1 MKTINHKTHYPYVQN
16 KMSNIINPSSNA
28 ALAGQGTFV
37 FKANVDKLVEN
48 ADGSVSLEAGTQ
60 GANDQ
65 TFKLNIVAFETAAD
79 QLKAEKQK
87 AKAKGSQIMRAMV
100 VGPLEV
106 DIEENAL
113 GKDVPLA
120 LNVNA
125 IMARPVHPNEA
136 VEPLQNNCV
145 VMGRVVKTKF
155 ANGSEK
161 VELQFG
167 HLASAIEEGSAPAAV
182 KLSGG
187 TVKLL
192 SDHDGQDVQLCGA
205 FTRYTAEKADGDIP
219 AHDSVSFAASS
230 GQLIQI
236 AGGRTRYQ
244 PKKQNKSNVITASYE
259 DGYEAQVDQAS
270 VKSDLADLDF

>member
-1 MKTINHKTHYPYVQN
+1 
-16 KMSNIINPSSNA
+16 MSNIINPNSNA
-28 ALAGQGTFV
+28 ALAGQGGV
-37 FKANVDKLVEN
+37 VLKANVDKLIEN
-48 ADGSVSLEAGTQ
+48 SDGSVSLEAGTQ

-65 TFKLNIVAFETAAD
+65 TFKVNIVAFETAAD

-100 VGPLEV
+100 FGPLEV

-113 GKDVPLA
+113 GKNVPLA
-120 LNVNA
+120 LNLNA

-145 VMGRVVKTKF
+145 IMGKVVKTSF
-155 ANGSEK
+155 QGGGEK
-161 VELQFG
+161 VEVQFG
-167 HLASAIEEGSAPAAV
+167 HLASAIEDGSSPAAV

-187 TVKLL
+187 TAKLL
-192 SDHDGQDVQLCGA
+192 ADYDGQDVQLCGA
-205 FTRYTAEKADGDIP
+205 FTRYRAEKPEGDIP

-259 DGYEAQVDQAS
+259 DGYDTPVDQES
-270 VKSDLADLDF
+270 VKQSLADLDF